1 MDNEIKK
8 QTGASASKEKRMKK
22 LIGAALALSCILAF
36 AGESH
41 ALESFEVPT
50 FAGGIPYK
58 DPSFVGLRHAIVSD
72 GSSQADRLVL
82 TGEYLLYAVCPS
94 GSDEAVAGYVRVFDT
109 DITGTI
115 DVHTRTWLIS
125 PRLNA
130 YNDTVGVTVNLDG
143 PCWVPP
149 FPVQILKGV
158 KIAPSATSFSTVILY
173 RTSDGS
179 K

>member
-1 MDNEIKK
+1 
-8 QTGASASKEKRMKK
+8 MKK

-50 FAGGIPYK
+50 FAGGIPYQ
-58 DPSFVGLRHAIVSD
+58 DPSYVGLQHIAVSD
-72 GSSQADRLVL
+72 GSNDASQFVL

-94 GSDEAVAGYVRVFDT
+94 GGSVGDYVRVFDT

-115 DVHTRTWLIS
+115 DVHTRLYMAS
-125 PRLNA
+125 PRINVME
-130 YNDTVGVTVNLDG
+130 DTTTSGTDEFG
-143 PCWVPP
+143 CWIPP
-149 FPVQILKGV
+149 YPVQILKGV
-158 KIAPSATSFSTVILY
+158 KIVPSATDFNTLLLY
-173 RTSDGS
+173 RTSDGT